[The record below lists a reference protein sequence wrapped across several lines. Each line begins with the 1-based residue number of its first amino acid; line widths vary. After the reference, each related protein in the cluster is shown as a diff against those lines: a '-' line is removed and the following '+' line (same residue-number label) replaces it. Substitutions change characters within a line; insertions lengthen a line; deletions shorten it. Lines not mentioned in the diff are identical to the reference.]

1 MFPEPK
7 LNKLEPPNRNRIL
20 YFTLKTQFKL
30 IKFMKETLEGHFC
43 GADDEHNIDYP
54 KKTTLFEFAKQL
66 NATAEQKGKVED
78 KNGEKHFSVSTYHD
92 MIDDVSQKLK
102 IGFEQYIMAKE
113 GEINKLKKE
122 LAKEKSISDSL
133 LSNNLQLVQNLDEAK
148 EENKVLSQSLDKVQ
162 AGYRQLSHSLREVQ
176 SENKQLAQKLDKVQ
190 SEKQQLAHDSEATQA
205 ENRQLA
211 YKLYQAQESNKLLA
225 KNSEDI
231 LKANQQLAQ
240 KLDEAQTEN
249 QQLAHDLGE
258 AQTKSKE
265 LARGQGEALA
275 ECSMLEYKLEEAQA
289 ENQKLSKKLD
299 DARFD
304 IGRQNI
310 AIGHLKKKAER
321 KDDAMQADTSEVKE
335 KIARE
340 MIDSGIRFVKD
351 MKTAIDDSQ
360 TFKCMGLLNH
370 MTDDCFGKHEPI
382 HRELKDMIQ
391 GIFGSREQVAKEQNE
406 PRPNNIR
413 VEKGGVYNA
422 EVHHQDIHPKVDK
435 RDSLPEADLPGSLP
449 EADLMD
455 SLPRH
460 KRRRFR
466 LEGEDYE

>member
-1 MFPEPK
+1 
-7 LNKLEPPNRNRIL
+7 
-20 YFTLKTQFKL
+20 
-30 IKFMKETLEGHFC
+30 MKEAFEGDHSLYY
-43 GADDEHNIDYP
+43 GADDEQESYI
-54 KKTTLFEFAKQL
+54 TRGLSEAELL
-66 NATAEQKGKVED
+66 NRERSVLERYLKVKD
-78 KNGEKHFSVSTYHD
+78 KNGKKQVSASTYIG
-92 MIDDVSQKLK
+92 MIDDVSQQLK
-102 IGFEQYIMAKE
+102 IGFEQSIKAKE
-113 GEINKLKKE
+113 DEIRKLNEK
-122 LAKEKSISDSL
+122 LASKQRISDSL
-133 LSNNLQLVQNLDEAK
+133 ISENQQLVQNLDEAK
-148 EENKVLSQSLDKVQ
+148 K
-162 AGYRQLSHSLREVQ
+162 
-176 SENKQLAQKLDKVQ
+176 ENKQLAQKLDKVQ
-190 SEKQQLAHDSEATQA
+190 TEKQQLAHDLEATQA

-211 YKLYQAQESNKLLA
+211 YKLYQAQEANKQLEQNREDLL
-225 KNSEDI
+225 N
-231 LKANQQLAQ
+231 ANQQLAQ
-240 KLDEAQTEN
+240 KLDKVQTEN

-265 LARGQGEALA
+265 LARGQGEAMA

-299 DARFD
+299 EARDEISCKD
-304 IGRQNI
+304 ITIRRM
-310 AIGHLKKKAER
+310 KKDAER
-321 KDDAMQADTSEVKE
+321 KDTAMQADTSEVKE

-406 PRPNNIR
+406 PRSNNVT

-422 EVHHQDIHPKVDK
+422 EVHHQDIHHEVDQPDFLPKGYHPLSLSEVDQ
-435 RDSLPEADLPGSLP
+435 LI
-449 EADLMD
+449 

-460 KRRRFR
+460 KRKRLG
-466 LEGEDYE
+466 LEGEDYEWK

>member
-1 MFPEPK
+1 
-7 LNKLEPPNRNRIL
+7 
-20 YFTLKTQFKL
+20 
-30 IKFMKETLEGHFC
+30 MKETLEGHFC
-43 GADDEHNIDYP
+43 GADDEHNIVYP
-54 KKTTLFEFAKQL
+54 KKKTLLELLKQENPAL
-66 NATAEQKGKVED
+66 ERPVKVD
-78 KNGEKHFSVSTYHD
+78 KNEKKHFSVSTYID

-102 IGFEQYIMAKE
+102 IGFEQYKKAKE
-113 GEINKLKKE
+113 EEIRKLKNE
-122 LAKEKSISDSL
+122 LAAEKLFSDGVHKE
-133 LSNNLQLVQNLDEAK
+133 NQMLVQNLHKAKAENQQLTQNLDEVKAK
-148 EENKVLSQSLDKVQ
+148 
-162 AGYRQLSHSLREVQ
+162 
-176 SENKQLAQKLDKVQ
+176 NKQLT
-190 SEKQQLAHDSEATQA
+190 HDSEATQA

-211 YKLYQAQESNKLLA
+211 YKLYLAQESNK
-225 KNSEDI
+225 
-231 LKANQQLAQ
+231 QLAQ
-240 KLDEAQTEN
+240 DLEQDQESNKQLAQNLEQAQKSKRQLARELDEAQAEN
-249 QQLAHDLGE
+249 KQ
-258 AQTKSKE
+258 
-265 LARGQGEALA
+265 LARGQGEAMD
-275 ECSMLEYKLEEAQA
+275 ECIILEYKLEEAKA
-289 ENQKLSKKLD
+289 ENEKLSRKLD

-304 IGRQNI
+304 IGCQNI
-310 AIGHLKKKAER
+310 AIGHLEKDAER

-406 PRPNNIR
+406 PRPNN
-413 VEKGGVYNA
+413 VTVKKGGVYVA
-422 EVHHQDIHPKVDK
+422 EVHHQNIHPKVDK

-466 LEGEDYE
+466 LEGEDYEWK

>member
-1 MFPEPK
+1 MREVFEGDHS
-7 LNKLEPPNRNRIL
+7 LN
-20 YFTLKTQFKL
+20 Y
-30 IKFMKETLEGHFC
+30 
-43 GADDEHNIDYP
+43 GADDEHYFVYP
-54 KKTTLFEFAKQL
+54 KEKTLFEFAKQL
-66 NATAEQKGKVED
+66 NATAEQKEKGED
-78 KNGEKHFSVSTYHD
+78 EKGEKQISVSTYLG

-113 GEINKLKKE
+113 EEIRKLNEK
-122 LAKEKSISDSL
+122 LASKQRISDSL
-133 LSNNLQLVQNLDEAK
+133 ISENQQLVQNLDEAK
-148 EENKVLSQSLDKVQ
+148 K
-162 AGYRQLSHSLREVQ
+162 
-176 SENKQLAQKLDKVQ
+176 ENKQLARKLDKVQ
-190 SEKQQLAHDSEATQA
+190 SEKQQLAHDLEATQA

-335 KIARE
+335 KFARE

-370 MTDDCFGKHEPI
+370 MTDDCFGKHESI

-406 PRPNNIR
+406 PRPNNVT

-422 EVHHQDIHPKVDK
+422 EVHHQDIHHEVDQPDFLPKGYHPL
-435 RDSLPEADLPGSLP
+435 SLPEVDLK
-449 EADLMD
+449 D
-455 SLPRH
+455 SLSRY
-460 KRRRFR
+460 KRKRLG
-466 LEGEDYE
+466 LEGEDYEWR

>member
-1 MFPEPK
+1 MNVFFD
-7 LNKLEPPNRNRIL
+7 RDHSL
-20 YFTLKTQFKL
+20 YY
-30 IKFMKETLEGHFC
+30 
-43 GADDEHNIDYP
+43 GADEEQESYI
-54 KKTTLFEFAKQL
+54 TRGLSG
-66 NATAEQKGKVED
+66 AELANLENPALERKVKVD
-78 KNGEKHFSVSTYHD
+78 KNGKKHFSVSTYID

-102 IGFEQYIMAKE
+102 IGFEQYKKAKE
-113 GEINKLKKE
+113 EEIRKLKNE
-122 LAKEKSISDSL
+122 LAAEKLFSDGVHKE
-133 LSNNLQLVQNLDEAK
+133 NQMLVQNLHKAKAENQQLTQNLDEVKAK
-148 EENKVLSQSLDKVQ
+148 
-162 AGYRQLSHSLREVQ
+162 
-176 SENKQLAQKLDKVQ
+176 NKQLT
-190 SEKQQLAHDSEATQA
+190 HDSEATQA

-211 YKLYQAQESNKLLA
+211 YKLYQAQKSK
-225 KNSEDI
+225 S
-231 LKANQQLAQ
+231 QLAHD
-240 KLDEAQTEN
+240 LDEAQKAN

-299 DARFD
+299 EARDEISCKD
-304 IGRQNI
+304 ITIRRM
-310 AIGHLKKKAER
+310 KKDAER
-321 KDDAMQADTSEVKE
+321 KAAAMQVDISEVKE
-335 KIARE
+335 EFARE

-360 TFKCMGLLNH
+360 TFKCMGLLSH
-370 MTDDCFGKHEPI
+370 MTDDCFGKHEAI
-382 HRELKDMIQ
+382 HSELKDMIQ

-406 PRPNNIR
+406 PRPNNVT

-422 EVHHQDIHPKVDK
+422 EVHHQDIHPKADK

-455 SLPRH
+455 SLPRY

-466 LEGEDYE
+466 LEGEDYEWR

>member
-1 MFPEPK
+1 
-7 LNKLEPPNRNRIL
+7 
-20 YFTLKTQFKL
+20 
-30 IKFMKETLEGHFC
+30 MKETLEGHFC
-43 GADDEHNIDYP
+43 GADDEHYFVYP
-54 KKTTLFEFAKQL
+54 KEKTLSDLYKKKNT
-66 NATAEQKGKVED
+66 TAEKQKEKVED
-78 KNGEKHFSVSTYHD
+78 EEGKKHSSVCTYID
-92 MIDDVSQKLK
+92 MINDASQKLK
-102 IGFEQYIMAKE
+102 IGFEQYLKAKE
-113 GEINKLKKE
+113 DEISKLKNE
-122 LAKEKSISDSL
+122 LAAEKLFSDGVHKE
-133 LSNNLQLVQNLDEAK
+133 NQMLVQNLHKAKAENQQLAQNLDEVKAK
-148 EENKVLSQSLDKVQ
+148 
-162 AGYRQLSHSLREVQ
+162 
-176 SENKQLAQKLDKVQ
+176 NKQLA
-190 SEKQQLAHDSEATQA
+190 HDLEATQA

-360 TFKCMGLLNH
+360 TFKCMGLLTH
-370 MTDDCFGKHEPI
+370 MTDDCFGKDEPI
-382 HRELKDMIQ
+382 HHELKDMIQ

-406 PRPNNIR
+406 PRPNNVT

-422 EVHHQDIHPKVDK
+422 EVHHQDIHPKADKPDFLPKGYHPLSLSEVDQ
-435 RDSLPEADLPGSLP
+435 L
-449 EADLMD
+449 D
-455 SLPRH
+455 SLPRN
-460 KRRRFR
+460 KRKRLG
-466 LEGEDYE
+466 LEGDDYEWR

>member
-1 MFPEPK
+1 MREVFEGDHS
-7 LNKLEPPNRNRIL
+7 LN
-20 YFTLKTQFKL
+20 Y
-30 IKFMKETLEGHFC
+30 
-43 GADDEHNIDYP
+43 GADDEHYIVYP
-54 KKTTLFEFAKQL
+54 KEKTLFEFAKQL
-66 NATAEQKGKVED
+66 NATAEQKEKGED
-78 KNGEKHFSVSTYHD
+78 EKGEKQISVSTYLG

-113 GEINKLKKE
+113 EEIRKLNEK
-122 LAKEKSISDSL
+122 LASKQRISDSL
-133 LSNNLQLVQNLDEAK
+133 ISENQQLVLNLDEAK
-148 EENKVLSQSLDKVQ
+148 K
-162 AGYRQLSHSLREVQ
+162 
-176 SENKQLAQKLDKVQ
+176 ENKQLARKLDKVQ
-190 SEKQQLAHDSEATQA
+190 SEKQQLAHDLEATQA

-370 MTDDCFGKHEPI
+370 MTDDCFGKHESI

-422 EVHHQDIHPKVDK
+422 EVHHQNIHPKVDK
-435 RDSLPEADLPGSLP
+435 RDSLPKADQRGSLP
-449 EADLMD
+449 EVDQLD
-455 SLPRH
+455 SLPRY
-460 KRRRFR
+460 KRKRLG
-466 LEGEDYE
+466 LEGEDYEWR

>member
-1 MFPEPK
+1 
-7 LNKLEPPNRNRIL
+7 
-20 YFTLKTQFKL
+20 
-30 IKFMKETLEGHFC
+30 MKETLEGHFC
-43 GADDEHNIDYP
+43 GADDEHNIVYP
-54 KKTTLFEFAKQL
+54 KKKTLFEFAKQL
-66 NATAEQKGKVED
+66 NATAEQKEKGED
-78 KNGEKHFSVSTYHD
+78 EKGEKQISVSTYLG

-113 GEINKLKKE
+113 EEIRKLNEK
-122 LAKEKSISDSL
+122 LASKQRISDSL
-133 LSNNLQLVQNLDEAK
+133 ISENQQLVQNLDEAK
-148 EENKVLSQSLDKVQ
+148 K
-162 AGYRQLSHSLREVQ
+162 
-176 SENKQLAQKLDKVQ
+176 ENKQLARKLDKVQ
-190 SEKQQLAHDSEATQA
+190 SEKQQLAHDLEATQA

-370 MTDDCFGKHEPI
+370 MTDDCFGKHESI

-406 PRPNNIR
+406 PRPNNVT

-422 EVHHQDIHPKVDK
+422 EVHHQDIHHEVDQPDFLPKGYHPLSLSEVDLK
-435 RDSLPEADLPGSLP
+435 DSLS
-449 EADLMD
+449 
-455 SLPRH
+455 RY
-460 KRRRFR
+460 KRKRLG
-466 LEGEDYE
+466 LEGDDYEWR

>member
-1 MFPEPK
+1 MREVFEGDHS
-7 LNKLEPPNRNRIL
+7 LN
-20 YFTLKTQFKL
+20 Y
-30 IKFMKETLEGHFC
+30 
-43 GADDEHNIDYP
+43 GADDEHYIVYP
-54 KKTTLFEFAKQL
+54 KVKILSELYKKKNT
-66 NATAEQKGKVED
+66 TAEKQKEKVED
-78 KNGEKHFSVSTYHD
+78 EKGEKQISVSTYLG

-102 IGFEQYIMAKE
+102 IGFGQYIMAKE
-113 GEINKLKKE
+113 EEIRKLNEK
-122 LAKEKSISDSL
+122 LASKQRISDSL
-133 LSNNLQLVQNLDEAK
+133 ISENQQLVQNLDEAK
-148 EENKVLSQSLDKVQ
+148 K
-162 AGYRQLSHSLREVQ
+162 
-176 SENKQLAQKLDKVQ
+176 ENKQLARKLDKVQ
-190 SEKQQLAHDSEATQA
+190 SEKQQLAHDLEATQA

-258 AQTKSKE
+258 AQTKNKE
-265 LARGQGEALA
+265 LARGQGEAMA
-275 ECSMLEYKLEEAQA
+275 ECSMLEFKLEEAQA

-299 DARFD
+299 EARDEISCKD
-304 IGRQNI
+304 ITIRRM
-310 AIGHLKKKAER
+310 KKDAER
-321 KDDAMQADTSEVKE
+321 KDTAMQADVSEVKE
-335 KIARE
+335 KFARE

-406 PRPNNIR
+406 PRPNNVT

-422 EVHHQDIHPKVDK
+422 EVHHQNIHPKVDK

-449 EADLMD
+449 ETDLMD
-455 SLPRH
+455 SLPRY

-466 LEGEDYE
+466 LEGEDYEWK

>member
-1 MFPEPK
+1 M
-7 LNKLEPPNRNRIL
+7 
-20 YFTLKTQFKL
+20 Q
-30 IKFMKETLEGHFC
+30 KE
-43 GADDEHNIDYP
+43 
-54 KKTTLFEFAKQL
+54 
-66 NATAEQKGKVED
+66 KVED
-78 KNGEKHFSVSTYHD
+78 EKGEKQISVSTYLG

-113 GEINKLKKE
+113 EEIRKLNEK
-122 LAKEKSISDSL
+122 LASKQRISDSL
-133 LSNNLQLVQNLDEAK
+133 ISENQQLVQNLDEAK
-148 EENKVLSQSLDKVQ
+148 KENKQLSQSLDKVQ
-162 AGYRQLSHSLREVQ
+162 AGNRQLAHRLREVQ
-176 SENKQLAQKLDKVQ
+176 SEKQQLAQKLDKVQ

-240 KLDEAQTEN
+240 KLDETQKAN

-258 AQTKSKE
+258 AQTKNKE
-265 LARGQGEALA
+265 LARGQGEAMA
-275 ECSMLEYKLEEAQA
+275 ECSMLEYKLEETQA

-299 DARFD
+299 EARDEISCKD
-304 IGRQNI
+304 ITIRRM
-310 AIGHLKKKAER
+310 KKDAER
-321 KDDAMQADTSEVKE
+321 KDTAMQADTSEVKE
-335 KIARE
+335 KFARE

-360 TFKCMGLLNH
+360 TFKCMGLLTR
-370 MTDDCFGKHEPI
+370 MTDDCFGKHEAI
-382 HRELKDMIQ
+382 HSELKDMIQ
-391 GIFGSREQVAKEQNE
+391 GIFDSREQVAKEQNE
-406 PRPNNIR
+406 PRPNNVT

-455 SLPRH
+455 SLPRY

-466 LEGEDYE
+466 LEGEDYEWK

>member
-1 MFPEPK
+1 
-7 LNKLEPPNRNRIL
+7 
-20 YFTLKTQFKL
+20 
-30 IKFMKETLEGHFC
+30 MKETLEGHFC
-43 GADDEHNIDYP
+43 GADDEHYIVYP
-54 KKTTLFEFAKQL
+54 KEKTLSDLYKKKNT
-66 NATAEQKGKVED
+66 TAEKQKEKVED
-78 KNGEKHFSVSTYHD
+78 EEGKKHSSVCTYID
-92 MIDDVSQKLK
+92 MINDASQKLK
-102 IGFEQYIMAKE
+102 IGFEQYLKAKE
-113 GEINKLKKE
+113 GEINKLKNE
-122 LAKEKSISDSL
+122 LAAEKLFSDGVHKE
-133 LSNNLQLVQNLDEAK
+133 NQMLVQNLHKAKAENQQLAQNLDEVKAK
-148 EENKVLSQSLDKVQ
+148 
-162 AGYRQLSHSLREVQ
+162 
-176 SENKQLAQKLDKVQ
+176 NKQLA
-190 SEKQQLAHDSEATQA
+190 HDLEATQA

-211 YKLYQAQESNKLLA
+211 YKLYQAQESNKLLV

-370 MTDDCFGKHEPI
+370 MTDDCFGKDEPI
-382 HRELKDMIQ
+382 HHELKDMIQ

-406 PRPNNIR
+406 PRPNNVT

-422 EVHHQDIHPKVDK
+422 EVHHQDIHHEVDQRDFLLKADHPLSLSEVDK
-435 RDSLPEADLPGSLP
+435 AFSLS
-449 EADLMD
+449 
-455 SLPRH
+455 RY
-460 KRRRFR
+460 KRKRLG
-466 LEGEDYE
+466 LEGEDYEWK

>member
-1 MFPEPK
+1 MREVFEGDHS
-7 LNKLEPPNRNRIL
+7 LN
-20 YFTLKTQFKL
+20 Y
-30 IKFMKETLEGHFC
+30 
-43 GADDEHNIDYP
+43 GADDEHYIVYP
-54 KKTTLFEFAKQL
+54 KVKTLYELCKEKNTTAKM
-66 NATAEQKGKVED
+66 QKEKVED
-78 KNGEKHFSVSTYHD
+78 EKGEKQISVSTYLG

-113 GEINKLKKE
+113 EEIRKLNEK
-122 LAKEKSISDSL
+122 LASKQRISDSL
-133 LSNNLQLVQNLDEAK
+133 ISENQQLVQNLDEAK
-148 EENKVLSQSLDKVQ
+148 KENKQLSQSLDKVQ
-162 AGYRQLSHSLREVQ
+162 AGNRQLAHRLRE
-176 SENKQLAQKLDKVQ
+176 VQ

-240 KLDEAQTEN
+240 KLDETQKAN

-258 AQTKSKE
+258 AQTKNKE
-265 LARGQGEALA
+265 LARGQGEAMA

-299 DARFD
+299 EARDEISCKD
-304 IGRQNI
+304 ITIRRM
-310 AIGHLKKKAER
+310 KKDAER
-321 KDDAMQADTSEVKE
+321 KDTAMQADTSEVKE
-335 KIARE
+335 KFARE

-370 MTDDCFGKHEPI
+370 MTDDCFGKHESI

-435 RDSLPEADLPGSLP
+435 RDSLPEADLSGSLP

-466 LEGEDYE
+466 LEGEDYEWK

>member
-1 MFPEPK
+1 
-7 LNKLEPPNRNRIL
+7 
-20 YFTLKTQFKL
+20 
-30 IKFMKETLEGHFC
+30 MKETLEGHFC
-43 GADDEHNIDYP
+43 GADDEHYFVYP
-54 KKTTLFEFAKQL
+54 KEKTPFELYKKK
-66 NATAEQKGKVED
+66 NTTAEKQKEKVED
-78 KNGEKHFSVSTYHD
+78 KNGQKQVSVSTYHD

-133 LSNNLQLVQNLDEAK
+133 LSDNLQLVQNLDEAK

-190 SEKQQLAHDSEATQA
+190 SE
-205 ENRQLA
+205 
-211 YKLYQAQESNKLLA
+211 
-225 KNSEDI
+225 
-231 LKANQQLAQ
+231 
-240 KLDEAQTEN
+240 N

-265 LARGQGEALA
+265 LAQGQGEAMA

-299 DARFD
+299 EARDEISCKD
-304 IGRQNI
+304 ITIRRM
-310 AIGHLKKKAER
+310 KKDAER
-321 KDDAMQADTSEVKE
+321 KAEAMAADTSEVKE
-335 KIARE
+335 AFARE

-360 TFKCMGLLNH
+360 TFKCMGLLTR
-370 MTDDCFGKHEPI
+370 MTDDCFGKHESI

-406 PRPNNIR
+406 PRPNNVT

-422 EVHHQDIHPKVDK
+422 EVHHQNIHPKVDK
-435 RDSLPEADLPGSLP
+435 RDSLPEADLP
-449 EADLMD
+449 D
-455 SLPRH
+455 SLPDVDMKDSLSRY

-466 LEGEDYE
+466 LEGDDYEWR

>member
-1 MFPEPK
+1 MREVFEGDHS
-7 LNKLEPPNRNRIL
+7 LN
-20 YFTLKTQFKL
+20 Y
-30 IKFMKETLEGHFC
+30 
-43 GADDEHNIDYP
+43 GADDEHYFVYP
-54 KKTTLFEFAKQL
+54 KEKTPFELYKKK
-66 NATAEQKGKVED
+66 NTTAEKQKEKVED
-78 KNGEKHFSVSTYHD
+78 KNGQKQVSVSTYHD

-113 GEINKLKKE
+113 GEISKLKKE

-133 LSNNLQLVQNLDEAK
+133 LSNNLQLVQDLDEAK
-148 EENKVLSQSLDKVQ
+148 EENKDLSQSLDKVQ

-190 SEKQQLAHDSEATQA
+190 SEKQQLVHDLEATQA

-211 YKLYQAQESNKLLA
+211 YKLYQAQESNKQLA
-225 KNSEDI
+225 QNREDI
-231 LKANQQLAQ
+231 LKA
-240 KLDEAQTEN
+240 N

-265 LARGQGEALA
+265 LARGQGEAMA
-275 ECSMLEYKLEEAQA
+275 ECSMLEYKLEETQA

-299 DARFD
+299 EARDEISCKD
-304 IGRQNI
+304 ITIRRM
-310 AIGHLKKKAER
+310 KKDAER
-321 KDDAMQADTSEVKE
+321 KDTAMQFDVSEVKE
-335 KIARE
+335 KFARE

-370 MTDDCFGKHEPI
+370 MTDDCFGKHESI

-406 PRPNNIR
+406 PRPNNVT

-422 EVHHQDIHPKVDK
+422 EVHHQNIHPKVDLP
-435 RDSLPEADLPGSLP
+435 DSLPDG
-449 EADLMD
+449 DMKD
-455 SLPRH
+455 FLPRY
-460 KRRRFR
+460 KRKRLG
-466 LEGEDYE
+466 LEGEDYEWR

>member
-1 MFPEPK
+1 
-7 LNKLEPPNRNRIL
+7 
-20 YFTLKTQFKL
+20 
-30 IKFMKETLEGHFC
+30 MKETLEGHFC
-43 GADDEHNIDYP
+43 GADDEHYFVYP
-54 KKTTLFEFAKQL
+54 KEKTLSDLYKKKNT
-66 NATAEQKGKVED
+66 TAEKQKEKVED
-78 KNGEKHFSVSTYHD
+78 EEGKKHSSVCTYID
-92 MIDDVSQKLK
+92 MINDASQKLK
-102 IGFEQYIMAKE
+102 IGFEQYLKAKE
-113 GEINKLKKE
+113 DEISKLKKE

-133 LSNNLQLVQNLDEAK
+133 LSNNLQLVLDLDEAK
-148 EENKVLSQSLDKVQ
+148 KENKQQALKLDKVQ
-162 AGYRQLSHSLREVQ
+162 
-176 SENKQLAQKLDKVQ
+176 SEKLQLAQSLDKVQ
-190 SEKQQLAHDSEATQA
+190 SEKQQLEHRLREVQSEKQQLAHGLEATQA

-211 YKLYQAQESNKLLA
+211 YKLYQAQESNKQLA
-225 KNSEDI
+225 QNREDI

-240 KLDEAQTEN
+240 QLDEVQTEN

-370 MTDDCFGKHEPI
+370 MTDDCFGKHESI

-406 PRPNNIR
+406 PRPNNVT

-422 EVHHQDIHPKVDK
+422 EVHHQDIHHEVDQRDFLLKADHPLSLSEVDK
-435 RDSLPEADLPGSLP
+435 AFSLS
-449 EADLMD
+449 
-455 SLPRH
+455 RY
-460 KRRRFR
+460 KRKRLG
-466 LEGEDYE
+466 LEGDDYEWR

>member
-1 MFPEPK
+1 MREVFEGDHS
-7 LNKLEPPNRNRIL
+7 LN
-20 YFTLKTQFKL
+20 Y
-30 IKFMKETLEGHFC
+30 
-43 GADDEHNIDYP
+43 GADDEHYIVYP
-54 KKTTLFEFAKQL
+54 KEKTLSELYKNKNT
-66 NATAEQKGKVED
+66 TAEMQKEKVED
-78 KNGEKHFSVSTYHD
+78 EKGEKHSSVCSYID

-102 IGFEQYIMAKE
+102 NGFEQYKKAKE
-113 GEINKLKKE
+113 EEIRKLKKE
-122 LAKEKSISDSL
+122 LAKEKSISDNL
-133 LSNNLQLVQNLDEAK
+133 LSNNLQLVLGLDEAK
-148 EENKVLSQSLDKVQ
+148 E
-162 AGYRQLSHSLREVQ
+162 
-176 SENKQLAQKLDKVQ
+176 ENKQLAQKLDKVQ

-211 YKLYQAQESNKLLA
+211 YKLYQAQESNK
-225 KNSEDI
+225 
-231 LKANQQLAQ
+231 QLAQ
-240 KLDEAQTEN
+240 KLDEVQTENQQLAHDLDEAQKEN

-265 LARGQGEALA
+265 LARGQGEAMA

-299 DARFD
+299 EARD
-304 IGRQNI
+304 EISCKDI
-310 AIGHLKKKAER
+310 AIRRMKKDAER
-321 KDDAMQADTSEVKE
+321 KDTAMQVDVSEVKE
-335 KIARE
+335 KFARE

-370 MTDDCFGKHEPI
+370 MTDDCFGKHEAI

-406 PRPNNIR
+406 PRPNNVT

-422 EVHHQDIHPKVDK
+422 EVHHQNIHPKVDK
-435 RDSLPEADLPGSLP
+435 RDSHPKADLSDFLPEVD
-449 EADLMD
+449 MKD
-455 SLPRH
+455 SQPRY

-466 LEGEDYE
+466 LEGEDYEWK

>member
-1 MFPEPK
+1 MREVFEGDHS
-7 LNKLEPPNRNRIL
+7 LN
-20 YFTLKTQFKL
+20 Y
-30 IKFMKETLEGHFC
+30 
-43 GADDEHNIDYP
+43 GADDEHYFVYP
-54 KKTTLFEFAKQL
+54 KEKTPFELYKKK
-66 NATAEQKGKVED
+66 NTTAEKQKEKVED
-78 KNGEKHFSVSTYHD
+78 KNGQKQVSVSTYHD

-113 GEINKLKKE
+113 GEISKLKKE

-133 LSNNLQLVQNLDEAK
+133 LSNNLQLVQDLDEAK
-148 EENKVLSQSLDKVQ
+148 EENKDLSQSLDKVQ

-190 SEKQQLAHDSEATQA
+190 SEKQQLVHDLEATQA

-211 YKLYQAQESNKLLA
+211 YKLYQAQESNKQLA
-225 KNSEDI
+225 QNREDI
-231 LKANQQLAQ
+231 LKA
-240 KLDEAQTEN
+240 N

-299 DARFD
+299 EARFD

-422 EVHHQDIHPKVDK
+422 EVHHQDIHHEVDQPDFLPKGYHPLSLSEVDQ
-435 RDSLPEADLPGSLP
+435 LI
-449 EADLMD
+449 

-460 KRRRFR
+460 KRKRFR
-466 LEGEDYE
+466 LEGEDYEWK

>member
-1 MFPEPK
+1 MREVFEGDHS
-7 LNKLEPPNRNRIL
+7 LN
-20 YFTLKTQFKL
+20 Y
-30 IKFMKETLEGHFC
+30 
-43 GADDEHNIDYP
+43 GADDEHYIVYP
-54 KKTTLFEFAKQL
+54 KEKTLFEFAKQL
-66 NATAEQKGKVED
+66 NATAEQKEKGED
-78 KNGEKHFSVSTYHD
+78 EKGEKQISVSTYLG

-113 GEINKLKKE
+113 EEIRKLNEK
-122 LAKEKSISDSL
+122 LASKQRISDSL
-133 LSNNLQLVQNLDEAK
+133 ISENQQLVQNLDEAK
-148 EENKVLSQSLDKVQ
+148 K
-162 AGYRQLSHSLREVQ
+162 
-176 SENKQLAQKLDKVQ
+176 ENKQLARKLDKVQ
-190 SEKQQLAHDSEATQA
+190 SEKQQLAHDLEATQA

-211 YKLYQAQESNKLLA
+211 YKLYQAQESNK
-225 KNSEDI
+225 
-231 LKANQQLAQ
+231 QLAQ
-240 KLDEAQTEN
+240 NLDKTLKSKC
-249 QQLAHDLGE
+249 QLAHDLGE

-265 LARGQGEALA
+265 LARGQGEAMA
-275 ECSMLEYKLEEAQA
+275 ECSMLEYKLEETQA

-299 DARFD
+299 EARDEISCKD
-304 IGRQNI
+304 ITIRRM
-310 AIGHLKKKAER
+310 KKDAER
-321 KDDAMQADTSEVKE
+321 KDTAMQADVSEVKE
-335 KIARE
+335 KFARE

-435 RDSLPEADLPGSLP
+435 RDSLPKADQRGSLP
-449 EADLMD
+449 EVDQLD
-455 SLPRH
+455 SLPRY

-466 LEGEDYE
+466 LEGEDYEWK

>member
-1 MFPEPK
+1 
-7 LNKLEPPNRNRIL
+7 
-20 YFTLKTQFKL
+20 
-30 IKFMKETLEGHFC
+30 MKETLEGHFC
-43 GADDEHNIDYP
+43 GADDEHNIVYP
-54 KKTTLFEFAKQL
+54 KKKTLFEFAKQL
-66 NATAEQKGKVED
+66 NATAEQKEKGED
-78 KNGEKHFSVSTYHD
+78 EKREKQISVSTYLG

-113 GEINKLKKE
+113 EEIRKLNEK
-122 LAKEKSISDSL
+122 LASKQRISDSL
-133 LSNNLQLVQNLDEAK
+133 ISENQQLVQNLDEAK
-148 EENKVLSQSLDKVQ
+148 K
-162 AGYRQLSHSLREVQ
+162 
-176 SENKQLAQKLDKVQ
+176 ENKQLARKLDKVQ
-190 SEKQQLAHDSEATQA
+190 SEKQQLAHDLEATQA

-370 MTDDCFGKHEPI
+370 MTDDCFGKHESI

-406 PRPNNIR
+406 PRPNNVT

-422 EVHHQDIHPKVDK
+422 EVHHQDIHHEVDQRDFLLKADHPLSLSEVDK
-435 RDSLPEADLPGSLP
+435 AFSLS
-449 EADLMD
+449 
-455 SLPRH
+455 RY
-460 KRRRFR
+460 KRKRLG

>member
-1 MFPEPK
+1 MREVFEGDHS
-7 LNKLEPPNRNRIL
+7 LN
-20 YFTLKTQFKL
+20 Y
-30 IKFMKETLEGHFC
+30 
-43 GADDEHNIDYP
+43 GADDEHYIVYP
-54 KKTTLFEFAKQL
+54 KVKILSELYKKKNT
-66 NATAEQKGKVED
+66 TAEKQKEKVED
-78 KNGEKHFSVSTYHD
+78 EKGEKQISVSTYLG

-102 IGFEQYIMAKE
+102 IGFGQYIMAKE
-113 GEINKLKKE
+113 EEIRKLNEK
-122 LAKEKSISDSL
+122 LASKQRISDSL
-133 LSNNLQLVQNLDEAK
+133 ISENQQLVQNLDEAK
-148 EENKVLSQSLDKVQ
+148 K
-162 AGYRQLSHSLREVQ
+162 
-176 SENKQLAQKLDKVQ
+176 ENKQLARKLDKVQ
-190 SEKQQLAHDSEATQA
+190 SEKQQLAHDLEATQA

-265 LARGQGEALA
+265 LARGQGEAMA

-299 DARFD
+299 EARDEISCKD
-304 IGRQNI
+304 ITIRRM
-310 AIGHLKKKAER
+310 KKDAER
-321 KDDAMQADTSEVKE
+321 KDTAMQVDVSEVKE
-335 KIARE
+335 KFARE

-370 MTDDCFGKHEPI
+370 MTDDCFGKHESI

-422 EVHHQDIHPKVDK
+422 EVHHQNIHPKVDK
-435 RDSLPEADLPGSLP
+435 RDFLPEADLPGSLP

-455 SLPRH
+455 SLPRY

-466 LEGEDYE
+466 LEGEDYEWK

>member
-1 MFPEPK
+1 
-7 LNKLEPPNRNRIL
+7 
-20 YFTLKTQFKL
+20 
-30 IKFMKETLEGHFC
+30 MKETLEGHFC
-43 GADDEHNIDYP
+43 GADDEHYFVYP
-54 KKTTLFEFAKQL
+54 KEKTLSDLYKKKNT
-66 NATAEQKGKVED
+66 TAEKQKEKVED
-78 KNGEKHFSVSTYHD
+78 EEGKKHSSVCTYID
-92 MIDDVSQKLK
+92 MINDASQKLK
-102 IGFEQYIMAKE
+102 IGFEQYLKAKE
-113 GEINKLKKE
+113 DEISKLKKE

-133 LSNNLQLVQNLDEAK
+133 LSNNLQLVLDLDEAK
-148 EENKVLSQSLDKVQ
+148 KENKQQALKLDKVQ
-162 AGYRQLSHSLREVQ
+162 
-176 SENKQLAQKLDKVQ
+176 SEKLQLAQSLDKVQ
-190 SEKQQLAHDSEATQA
+190 SEKQQLEHRLREVQSE
-205 ENRQLA
+205 
-211 YKLYQAQESNKLLA
+211 K
-225 KNSEDI
+225 
-231 LKANQQLAQ
+231 
-240 KLDEAQTEN
+240 

-370 MTDDCFGKHEPI
+370 MTDDCFGKHESI

-406 PRPNNIR
+406 PRPNNVT

-422 EVHHQDIHPKVDK
+422 EVHHQDIHHEVDQRDFLLKADHPLSLSEVDK
-435 RDSLPEADLPGSLP
+435 AFSLS
-449 EADLMD
+449 
-455 SLPRH
+455 RY
-460 KRRRFR
+460 KRKRLG
-466 LEGEDYE
+466 LEGDDYEWR